1 MNRRGILLAGG
12 AGTRLHPL
20 TLAVSKQLLPV
31 YDKPMIYYPLS
42 VLMLAGVR
50 EILIITTPEDEAAF
64 RRLLGDGSGLGL
76 TFTYIVQTRPNGLP
90 EAYVLGED
98 FLAGEPS
105 IMVLGDNIFFGHLF
119 AQSLQDAARRTRGAT
134 VFGYQVRDPERYG
147 VIEFDPDGRVR
158 GIAEKPKRPKS
169 NIALTGL
176 YAFDGRASEF
186 ARALKPSSRG
196 ETEITHL
203 IQCYLDAGELEVER
217 LGRGLAWLDT
227 GTHDSMVQ
235 ASEFVRA
242 IEARQGL
249 KIGCVEEVAFR
260 LGYIEAQAL
269 RNLAAARP
277 NSPYYQYLGEL
288 ADELE
293 PTAVKAG
300 R

>member
-1 MNRRGILLAGG
+1 MRRGIILAGG
-12 AGTRLHPL
+12 SGTRLHPL

-50 EILIITTPEDEAAF
+50 EILIITTPDDQAAF
-64 RRLLGDGSGLGL
+64 QRLLGDGSQLGL
-76 TFTYIVQTRPNGLP
+76 RFGYVAQTKPNGLP
-90 EAYVLGED
+90 EAFVLGEA

-105 IMVLGDNIFFGHLF
+105 VMALGDNIFFGNMF
-119 AQSLQDAARRTRGAT
+119 AQTLQRIARRKRGAT
-134 VFGYQVRDPERYG
+134 VLGYQVSDPGRYG
-147 VIEFDPDGRVR
+147 VIAADADGRVVS
-158 GIAEKPKRPKS
+158 IEEKPKRPKS

-176 YAFDGRASEF
+176 YFFDGRASEY
-186 ARALKPSSRG
+186 ARALRPSARG
-196 ETEITHL
+196 EMEITDL
-203 IQCYLDAGELEVER
+203 IRRYLEAGELTVER

-260 LGYIEAQAL
+260 LGYIGACDL
-269 RNLAAARP
+269 RALAAARP
-277 NSPYYQYLGEL
+277 NSPYYQYLGQL
-288 ADELE
+288 ADELT
-293 PTAVKAG
+293 PAG
-300 R
+300 